1 MLKYFKPI
9 WYFHLKPYDRM
20 KNIWV
25 EYSLLNEGE
34 KKIINY
40 DTNYSNEKLSDW
52 DASFQAVLKGVVKL
66 SDDNNH
72 TDSIRITSKDIYR
85 FGRSI
90 LVVYLLKISQEYYTL
105 PPPN

>member
-9 WYFHLKPYDRM
+9 WYFQLKPYDRM

-72 TDSIRITSKDIYR
+72 KIIIT
-85 FGRSI
+85 
-90 LVVYLLKISQEYYTL
+90 
-105 PPPN
+105 N

>member
-1 MLKYFKPI
+1 LGDIISNSILTKNISYEMLKYFKPI

-52 DASFQAVLKGVVKL
+52 DASFQAV
-66 SDDNNH
+66 
-72 TDSIRITSKDIYR
+72 
-85 FGRSI
+85 
-90 LVVYLLKISQEYYTL
+90 
-105 PPPN
+105 